1 KCTVSWCDLPRYELT
16 FGLNEILIETYP
28 ALNIALCALSKI
40 LTNDYL
46 LTNFRA
52 HFVPFYEYTGILP
65 NNVPETII
73 NQIRGAFTQS
83 TIPSVILQQ
92 DELIITPVS
101 CAAYGNYLG
110 RKKESD
116 INLIYLNKE
125 LVECSKA
132 SDHPND
138 VIKYGALILFTII
151 HELGHWSFHHFACN
165 MDHDLAAPKGVLM
178 EEAGEAIE
186 FLLFGFRIQHYGPE
200 LPKFRIDEVVTKFN
214 KSYRII
220 PSDYLKKL
228 FQESTYTNVKDQLS
242 LKISIKELRETIV
255 LNEELMK
262 FNLKRVFD
270 PTDEPTLHVPTTG
283 ALIQSGKRIF
293 DPRDKDY

>member
-1 KCTVSWCDLPRYELT
+1 YELT

-46 LTNFRA
+46 LTNFCA

-65 NNVPETII
+65 
-73 NQIRGAFTQS
+73 
-83 TIPSVILQQ
+83 
-92 DELIITPVS
+92 
-101 CAAYGNYLG
+101 
-110 RKKESD
+110 
-116 INLIYLNKE
+116 
-125 LVECSKA
+125 LVERSKA

-178 EEAGEAIE
+178 EDAGEVIE

-200 LPKFRIDEVVTKFN
+200 LPKFMIDEVVIKFN
-214 KSYRII
+214 KGYRII

-228 FQESTYTNVKDQLS
+228 FQEITYTNVKDQLS